1 MTGLEP
7 DDAQLGKRTEALFR
21 DFENETDALLE
32 PLAPQQIRRLG
43 ERRRTRRRA
52 TIGAGALALT
62 TVAAG
67 SVMGLGGLLG
77 GSNEIDTASRP
88 SSSQTPPAQNP
99 SAENSLA
106 TAPLPSA
113 NSSASASSSPSS
125 VSSPTGSQVPTAS
138 PGAVTAAGWADV
150 PGTSLVYRNRPGD
163 LPVVAEVADDSSP
176 QQALSICEQDRTS
189 LGQSKDLSRVFQSDG
204 KRATAMVWSFD
215 SVEEASQ
222 ARAEVRSWYYNC
234 ATATRT
240 NATDITVEP
249 AMDSPI
255 GSQAATSDTVQATF
269 RVVRYAE
276 AGVPHL
282 EEASIFQVGNRLE
295 LLVYTLSNATDSQ
308 LESSSETYPGMARAA
323 EVTNLLAP

>member
-67 SVMGLGGLLG
+67 SVMGLGGLG

-113 NSSASASSSPSS
+113 NSSASATSSPSS

-189 LGQSKDLSRVFQSDG
+189 LGQSKDLENDKISAIAKELGVTPAQVIIRWHLQLGNVVIPKSVTPERIASNFDVFGFELTGEQMEQI
-204 KRATAMVWSFD
+204 ATLD
-215 SVEEASQ
+215 E
-222 ARAEVRSWYYNC
+222 
-234 ATATRT
+234 
-240 NATDITVEP
+240 
-249 AMDSPI
+249 
-255 GSQAATSDTVQATF
+255 
-269 RVVRYAE
+269 
-276 AGVPHL
+276 
-282 EEASIFQVGNRLE
+282 GNRLGG
-295 LLVYTLSNATDSQ
+295 NP
-308 LESSSETYPGMARAA
+308 ETADF
-323 EVTNLLAP
+323 